1 MLIKE
6 SMMYVCTY
14 SKRKY
19 IRHRNRHHKCAQ
31 LSAGV
36 VSNVWQVILQNS
48 DSETFRSG
56 TLKVVMQHPNKLIS
70 SSYKRNQRA
79 FK

>member
-19 IRHRNRHHKCAQ
+19 IRHRKRHHKCAQ
-31 LSAGV
+31 LSAPA
-36 VSNVWQVILQNS
+36 ILHNR
-48 DSETFRSG
+48 DSELSG
-56 TLKVVMQHPNKLIS
+56 MRYNNPTNSAPSGMGDIKGNLSNGKKITLPPLT
-70 SSYKRNQRA
+70 
-79 FK
+79 